1 MRIILALLLLGCM
14 GSGQGADPKPAAES
28 AGLKAAGSAKVAVS
42 ELNPKRLDE
51 LEVLNGKA
59 EIVTYRGRRA
69 VHLVPPADHQG
80 GDDSMLAILNRSDFE
95 DGVIEVEV
103 AGAPRA
109 DAPADARGFVGISFR
124 VQPHGSKFENVYL
137 RPTNGRAEDQ
147 LRRNHSVQ
155 YTSEPDYPWP
165 RLRQESPGVY
175 ESYVDLEAGAWTRM
189 KIVVAG
195 TTARLYVN
203 GAAQPCLI
211 VNDLKLGRTRGQ
223 IAFWAHSST
232 DGYFSNLGV
241 QGKGGD
247 GKVYEYP

>member
-1 MRIILALLLLGCM
+1 MRIILAVLLLGSM
-14 GSGQGADPKPAAES
+14 GSGQAAGPKPAAEP
-28 AGLKAAGSAKVAVS
+28 AGLRAAGSVKVAES
-42 ELNPKRLDE
+42 ELTPKRLDE
-51 LEVLNGKA
+51 LEVLNGKT

-69 VHLVPPADHQG
+69 VHLVPPAEHQG

-124 VQPHGSKFENVYL
+124 VQPHGAKFEIFYL

-155 YTSEPDYPWP
+155 YTSEPEYPWH

-189 KIVVAG
+189 KIVVSG
-195 TTARLYVN
+195 TTARLYIN

-211 VNDLKLGRTRGQ
+211 VNDLKLGRSRGQ
-223 IAFWAHSST
+223 IAFWADPST
-232 DGYFSNLGV
+232 EGYFSNLRV